1 MTKLNKKLSISI
13 SIVVVVVYII
23 SIIIN
28 SMFIHR
34 YYLHE
39 KRNIL
44 DNVENEIKD
53 KDIDKLKSDITLIEE
68 KNNIDIVYIELD
80 KNHKD
85 KGNIDKINQDLL
97 NAFWKKGLSLNKFW
111 IEENSLNN
119 IDKKSINK
127 IYNQG
132 KTKYS
137 LLVKFIKKDNYLF
150 AISIPIEHS
159 EETIGIVNRFNII
172 MGIFQ

>member
-53 KDIDKLKSDITLIEE
+53 KDI
-68 KNNIDIVYIELD
+68 
-80 KNHKD
+80 
-85 KGNIDKINQDLL
+85 
-97 NAFWKKGLSLNKFW
+97 
-111 IEENSLNN
+111 
-119 IDKKSINK
+119 
-127 IYNQG
+127 
-132 KTKYS
+132 
-137 LLVKFIKKDNYLF
+137 
-150 AISIPIEHS
+150 
-159 EETIGIVNRFNII
+159 
-172 MGIFQ
+172 